1 MRILWLS
8 GSRVAGGAER
18 ATLQLLALLRDR
30 GHDVAVAAPADSR
43 LQALCREPGIAIRPA
58 ALGAALKLRSWPAA
72 AALLRDV
79 APDVALAT
87 GADEWLWS
95 CLSPR
100 PRHTRLVLARHMA
113 LPLSQRVRWLAARRA
128 DAVIAVS
135 HAVRESLGRT
145 IPERRLHTIYNPVRF
160 EPRAAPPSAA
170 QRGAARQRLGLP
182 PDGSWVGFFGGADPN
197 KGVDDVAAALR
208 PADGA
213 LGSVRLL
220 LCGRRDARLSAAQLA
235 ARLRLN
241 GRLYDLGEIDDVRE
255 ALTAADA
262 VVMATHSRLSEALP
276 AILIEA
282 MACGTPVLAYAS
294 GGMAEVVGT
303 DERAGRLARPDDAG
317 DLARILTET
326 LADPGAAQRR
336 AAAALQRVRELFDPR
351 LAADRYERLFTVLRT
366 QPSAGPSPTP

>member
-18 ATLQLLALLRDR
+18 ATLQLMALLRDR
-30 GHDVAVAAPADSR
+30 GHDVAVAAPVDSR
-43 LQALCREPGIAIRPA
+43 LQALCREQGIAIRPA

-87 GADEWLWS
+87 GADEWVWS

-100 PRHTRLVLARHMA
+100 SGYTRLVLARHMA

-145 IPERRLHTIYNPVRF
+145 IPEPRLHTIYNPVRF
-160 EPRAAPPSAA
+160 EPRAALPTAE
-170 QRGAARQRLGLP
+170 QRGAARRRLGLP
-182 PDGSWVGFFGGADPN
+182 PDGRWVGFFGGADPN

-208 PADGA
+208 PADGG

-220 LCGRRDARLSAAQLA
+220 LCGRRDARLPAAQLA
-235 ARLRLN
+235 SRLRLN

-262 VVMATHSRLSEALP
+262 IVMATHSRLSEALP

-294 GGMAEVVGT
+294 GGMAEVIGA

-317 DLARILTET
+317 DLARILIET
-326 LADPGAAQRR
+326 LADPAAAERR
-336 AAAALQRVRELFDPR
+336 AAVALQRVRELFDPR